1 MSTLEGQSVLDV
13 LEIKP
18 ERPDSGAFDTDRGDS
33 QQKDDKEAAEVETG
47 RQEEERRGDLWMQ

>member
-1 MSTLEGQSVLDV
+1 MSTSEGQSVLDV
-13 LEIKP
+13 LEIKS
-18 ERPDSGAFDTDRGDS
+18 ERPDCGAFDTDRGDS